1 MMFEYIF
8 TNAYAIVIFYV
19 LLALVVACILKI
31 IGASKIT
38 IRRFLG
44 VFILGISIVLL
55 MYIQAKKS
63 DERLIEELRSTNKF
77 WLKRHEQLRN
87 KNQELE
93 QKLAMYRKYIL
104 DNGAES
110 LPEFD
115 TSTIKSEQGDKP

>member
-1 MMFEYIF
+1 MFEYIF
-8 TNAYAIVIFYV
+8 TNLYTIVIFYV

-44 VFILGISIVLL
+44 VFILGMSILLL

-63 DERLIEELRSTNKF
+63 DERLIEKLRSTNKF
-77 WLKRHEQLRN
+77 WLKRHQQLRN
-87 KNQELE
+87 KNQKLE
-93 QKLAMYRKYIL
+93 QKLAGYRKYIPES
-104 DNGAES
+104 GAETS
-110 LPEFD
+110 PELD

>member
-1 MMFEYIF
+1 MFDYIF
-8 TNAYAIVIFYV
+8 TNVYAIVIFYV

-31 IGASKIT
+31 IGASKIIT
-38 IRRFLG
+38 RRFLG
-44 VFILGISIVLL
+44 VFILGMSILLL

-63 DERLIEELRSTNKF
+63 DERLIKELRSTNKF

-87 KNQELE
+87 KNQKLE
-93 QKLAMYRKYIL
+93 QKLAGYRKYIV